1 MYVFPKLRKRE
12 NNFPCDDRIA
22 SVRGF
27 LDYVSAYISI
37 LEVTSVLR
45 LIERESENESLY
57 IHRLHFVRISRSSL
71 FSDLFVYFR
80 RLIK

>member
-1 MYVFPKLRKRE
+1 MV
-12 NNFPCDDRIA
+12 
-22 SVRGF
+22 
-27 LDYVSAYISI
+27 
-37 LEVTSVLR
+37 R
-45 LIERESENESLY
+45 LIERERESESKSLY